1 MRLFNINWSQT
12 GKALRND
19 AKIWL
24 SNTDGHSAANPKAIL
39 IGTGVAV
46 IGGAILLSITK
57 TPSASST
64 TPAQNASLV
73 TPALSAAALYDFRT
87 PSTQNANVNNALRLT
102 LKSGQSLG
110 PLLQKNGV
118 TPNTA
123 YDVTQAFAKVYKPKN
138 LRAGQKINLYF
149 DQDGTTF
156 SGLTLKPNTQNTVFV
171 TRKSDG
177 NYAAKN
183 IEAEFQKE
191 LVTVNSQIENSLY
204 LDAGKLGAPDKVI
217 VQFSQIYAHSVDFQR
232 DIRAGDKFEMM
243 FEVFRDHQG
252 NTIKA
257 GDLVYTSFSPRG
269 KTSSYYLFTKSN
281 GNEGYYDQKGKGA
294 KRMLMRTPIN
304 GARLSSRYG
313 RRRHPIKGYMK
324 KHSGVDFAAPRG
336 TPIFAAGTG
345 TITRAGRYGGY
356 GNYIQ
361 IRHSD
366 GYATAYGHMSKFA
379 RGSKRGR
386 RVVQGQTIG
395 YVGTTGLSTGNHLH
409 YEVHRH
415 GKRINPMSLSTLSG
429 KPLKKSEVPAFKIRA
444 AEIDKLRDSVS
455 PALTPKPELL
465 AELITAPSDYV
476 TLP

>member
-1 MRLFNINWSQT
+1 MKLPNLNWSHIR
-12 GKALRND
+12 KALRND
-19 AKIWL
+19 AKTLLQSTNGQALASPKAVIIASAVTVGAIML
-24 SNTDGHSAANPKAIL
+24 LSAAR
-39 IGTGVAV
+39 
-46 IGGAILLSITK
+46 
-57 TPSASST
+57 TPTASST
-64 TPAQNASLV
+64 TVQEASIPAA
-73 TPALSAAALYDFRT
+73 ALSMAALYDFRA
-87 PSTQNANVNNALRLT
+87 PSIQGMSVNNALPVT
-102 LKSGQSLG
+102 LKSGDSLG

-118 TPNTA
+118 EPNIA
-123 YDVTQAFAKVYKPKN
+123 YAVTKAFAEVHKPQN

-149 DQDGTTF
+149 DGADKTL
-156 SGLTLKPNTQNTVFV
+156 SGITLKPSTENTIFV
-171 TRKSDG
+171 TRKTSGDF
-177 NYAAKN
+177 NARK
-183 IEAEFQKE
+183 ITAEFEKE
-191 LVTVNSQIENSLY
+191 LVIVNSQIENSLY
-204 LDAGKLGAPDKVI
+204 LDAGRLGAPDKVI
-217 VQFSQIYAHSVDFQR
+217 VQFAQIYAHSVDFQR
-232 DIRAGDKFEMM
+232 DIRGGDKFEMM

-269 KTSSYYLFTKSN
+269 KTSSYYLYEKTD
-281 GNEGYYDQKGKGA
+281 GREGYYDQKGKGA

-304 GARLSSRYG
+304 GARLSSSYG

-345 TITRAGRYGGY
+345 TIARAGRYGGY

-386 RVVQGQTIG
+386 RVVQGQVIG

-409 YEVHRH
+409 YEVHKN

-429 KPLKKSEVPAFKIRA
+429 KPLKKAELPAFKIRA
-444 AEIDKLRDSVS
+444 AEIDVLRASAA
-455 PALTPKPELL
+455 PAIAPAPELT
-465 AELITAPSDYV
+465 AEVITAPADYV